1 VTPVNDNHEIRHAEK
16 TIALVKQCIEKEL
29 THLKL
34 RRENIL
40 EERKYFN
47 DYFNELKE
55 DEKKDLLDN
64 ELLDTN
70 AYVYSL
76 QFLARLGK
84 QLKEPY
90 FAGFVFKE
98 TREEDNPEAA
108 EAYYLSIHTLRDP
121 VTNEIITT
129 DWRAPIA
136 SLYYESEPGDTYFAA
151 PVGKISGTL
160 LHKRRYVFRDGIL
173 VRYSEIG
180 MPSDDEV
187 LCEVLSQNSDTH
199 MKTIL
204 QTLQKEQY
212 KIVRD
217 YIEGISVIQGCA
229 GSGKSSIALHK
240 AAYVLYAFRE
250 KLKDSSMTVISPNS
264 VFSEYI
270 SSVLP
275 DLGEE
280 NIERILPEDV
290 IYEVLKEVEGYRF
303 MERLTQQEMIRTE
316 VPESGGCERL
326 ASFKATM
333 RFRDFVMEYI
343 KWLRSNIFQPEDLYL
358 DEELGT
364 KVEAA
369 LLKDLFYSQYSDLA
383 IMNRT
388 AAIAKYIGEHYAIKK
403 QETLEKIRMEL
414 NYMMRSLSV
423 PALYRMMYVEFPEIA
438 DYAPGQDSWEDACA
452 VAVLYLMLYEPETAG
467 RKFYLIA
474 DEAQDFIPIYL
485 ELLRHVYQGANMLF
499 VGDHNQK
506 VFGNEG
512 DYVSDIKKIIRRRP
526 FRTYRLDTNY
536 RSTRQIIEYASR
548 YLKNQDTIRCVREG
562 NTPLEAEACFPEEVG
577 AAAKDYILR
586 MVEKGYENIALICRS
601 AAAASQ
607 IEPKIGLEYSVLSKI
622 NFRVLPLYLAK
633 GLEYDCAILWDIPEE
648 LMYTACTR
656 AMHELFVIRKGET
669 D

>member
-1 VTPVNDNHEIRHAEK
+1 MSPVNDTHETKYAED
-16 TIALVKQCIEKEL
+16 TIAAVKQCIEKEL
-29 THLKL
+29 AHLKL

-47 DYFNELKE
+47 DYFNELKD

-70 AYVYSL
+70 AYAYSL
-76 QFLARLGK
+76 QLLARLGK

-90 FAGFVFKE
+90 FAGFVFAE
-98 TREEDNPEAA
+98 DPEEGAA
-108 EAYYLSIHTLRDP
+108 EDSERYYLSIHTLRDP
-121 VTNEIITT
+121 QTGAIITT

-136 SLYYESEPGDTYFAA
+136 SLYYESEPGHTYFTA
-151 PVGKISGTL
+151 PAGKISGTL
-160 LHKRRYVFRDGIL
+160 LQKRRYIFKDGRL
-173 VRYSEIG
+173 VKYSEIG

-187 LCEVLSQNSDTH
+187 LCDVLSQNSDTH

-240 AAYVLYAFRE
+240 AAYVLYAFRD
-250 KLKDSSMTVISPNS
+250 KLKDSSMTILSPNS

-290 IYEVLKEVEGYRF
+290 IYGVLRDVEGYRF
-303 MERLTQQEMIRTE
+303 TDRLTQQETICTGSA
-316 VPESGGCERL
+316 ESGGCRRL

-333 RFRDFVMEYI
+333 RFRDCVLEYV
-343 KWLRSNIFQPEDLYL
+343 KYLRGHIFQPEDLYL
-358 DEELGT
+358 DEDLGT
-364 KVEAA
+364 KVEAGV
-369 LLKDLFYSQYSDLA
+369 LKDLFYSQYSDLP

-388 AAIAKYIGEHYAIKK
+388 AAIAKYIGEKYAVKK
-403 QETLEKIRMEL
+403 QETLENIRMEL
-414 NYMMRSLSV
+414 NYMMISLSV
-423 PALYRMMYVEFPEIA
+423 QALYRMMYVENPEIA
-438 DYAPGQDSWEDACA
+438 EYAPGQDSWEDACA
-452 VAVLYLMLYEPETAG
+452 AAVLYLVLYEPESAG

-474 DEAQDFIPIYL
+474 DEAQDFTPIYL
-485 ELLRHVYQGANMLF
+485 ELLRHVYKGANMLF
-499 VGDHNQK
+499 VGDLNQK
-506 VFGNEG
+506 VFGNKG
-512 DYVSDIKKIIRRRP
+512 NYVSDIKKIIRRRP
-526 FRTYRLDTNY
+526 FRTYQLDTNY
-536 RSTRQIIEYASR
+536 RSTAQIVEYAAR
-548 YLKNQDTIRCVREG
+548 YLKEKEAIRCVREG
-562 NTPLEAEACFPEEVG
+562 NVPEETEVCDSAEAG
-577 AAAKDYILR
+577 AAAKEYILR
-586 MVEKGYENIALICRS
+586 MVGQGYENIAVICRS
-601 AAAASQ
+601 AAAASE
-607 IEPKIGLEYSVLSKI
+607 IEPNIRLEYTVSSKI

-633 GLEYDCAILWDIPEE
+633 GLEYDCAVLWDIPEE

-656 AMHELFVIRKGET
+656 AMHELFVIKKGGA